1 MVHLDLVIMASR
13 SNQKPVVKAPALA
26 KPAKSAAKAAP
37 KPAVKLDLQRA
48 IILAGAALSV
58 DHDRRF
64 VQGGHFTSEMAVA
77 LMEQLAVVAGD
88 VTFSVDRAVL
98 KGWLIKILNAGP
110 LFWRLGEDWL
120 REHQPRLSAL
130 ERDSQIMEMG
140 EHFDAA
146 FENADFLK
154 CVVTQIITAVEYS
167 DLENNANFPD
177 DARSLFSGVID
188 LYAEVPL
195 ASLNPSP
202 QLPASASAP
211 TVGHLRC
218 CGIPCRRACCRSRPI
233 FRVYCRRLGGHCC
246 VERIAAPEAAA
257 AGPHSAV
264 IPFWF
269 PRYSGRLSENPER
282 ARRLLSTTVA
292 YLPPGQPSPSAQP
305 S

>member
-1 MVHLDLVIMASR
+1 MVIIVSR
-13 SNQKPVVKAPALA
+13 FNQQSVVKAPALA

-37 KPAVKLDLQRA
+37 KPAVKRDLQRA

-58 DHDRRF
+58 DHDRRL

-77 LMEQLAVVAGD
+77 LMEQLAVVLVAGD

-110 LFWRLGEDWL
+110 LFWRLGDDWL
-120 REHQPRLSAL
+120 REHQPRLLAL

-154 CVVTQIITAVEYS
+154 CVVTQIITAVEYF
-167 DLENNANFPD
+167 DVANDANFPD

-211 TVGHLRC
+211 APVRLLARPSSIQLPVRTVSSATSSAAGFHLD
-218 CGIPCRRACCRSRPI
+218 
-233 FRVYCRRLGGHCC
+233 VHT
-246 VERIAAPEAAA
+246 AAA
-257 AGPHSAV
+257 AQSA
-264 IPFWF
+264 
-269 PRYSGRLSENPER
+269 E
-282 ARRLLSTTVA
+282 STA
-292 YLPPGQPSPSAQP
+292 GDSS
-305 S
+305 